1 MGLTAPQMSPPPGLG
16 VPPPPP
22 PPPPPPG
29 GHPPPPPSLPSD
41 PPGDWP
47 RSEAEQL
54 RHDGELR
61 YRLLLR
67 AKLAAQRELQA
78 HLAHVEGVAAQRRGQ
93 GESEAVVS
101 QWEATWKT

>member
-1 MGLTAPQMSPPPGLG
+1 
-16 VPPPPP
+16 
-22 PPPPPPG
+22 
-29 GHPPPPPSLPSD
+29 
-41 PPGDWP
+41 
-47 RSEAEQL
+47 
-54 RHDGELR
+54 
-61 YRLLLR
+61 LR